1 MNVNIFKQ
9 RYDQGS
15 ARITTNW

>member
-9 RYDQGS
+9 RHDQGS
-15 ARITTNW
+15 ARITANW